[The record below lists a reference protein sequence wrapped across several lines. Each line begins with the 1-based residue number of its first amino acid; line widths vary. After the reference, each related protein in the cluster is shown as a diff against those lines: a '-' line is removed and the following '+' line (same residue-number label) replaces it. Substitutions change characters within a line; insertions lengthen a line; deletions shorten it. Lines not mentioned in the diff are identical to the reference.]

1 MAVAAA
7 AVVLLVLAA
16 ARWVERNRGAP
27 EAAVSLAGPAAT
39 PRAPQRRQ
47 VFVHVAGAVRR
58 PGVYALPR
66 GARGGDAVERAG
78 GPRRGADLT
87 AVNLAA
93 VLEDGQQLV
102 VPVRGAAGAGP
113 VGAGA
118 GPAGGAPAGGAPAG
132 GAAGSPGG
140 GGAGAAAG
148 AGAPGARAKLRLAT
162 ATQAQLE
169 ELDGIGPALAQRI
182 LAYREAQGGFRSVD
196 ELAEVDGIGEKR
208 LEALRQAVAP

>member
-16 ARWVERNRGAP
+16 ARWLERSRGAP
-27 EAAVSLAGPAAT
+27 EAAVSLARPAA
-39 PRAPQRRQ
+39 PERVPQRRQ

-102 VPVRGAAGAGP
+102 VPVRGGAAPAAAGSA
-113 VGAGA
+113 A
-118 GPAGGAPAGGAPAG
+118 AG
-132 GAAGSPGG
+132 GAAGSPRG
-140 GGAGAAAG
+140 GGAG
-148 AGAPGARAKLRLAT
+148 GAPGVGAPGIGAKLRLAT

-182 LAYREAQGGFRSVD
+182 LAHRDAHGGFRSVD
-196 ELAEVDGIGEKR
+196 ELAEVEGIGEKR